1 MLTSVQFT
9 PTSTLE
15 SLPSFAFEVDG
26 ATTQGRAVVERFANN
41 PELPGVLI
49 TLDSVPTAVISRFR
63 FDSFMNRAYSK
74 EIYSKRPLTVLLE
87 TVKAGVLIFP
97 SSTLIKEATL
107 EALKREEELFFD
119 PIVVQ
124 LGDGSRKLVDVREL
138 LRATFQALNG

>member
-15 SLPSFAFEVDG
+15 SLPSFTFEVDG
-26 ATTQGRAVVERFANN
+26 ASTQGRAVVERFTNN
-41 PELPGVLI
+41 PDLPGVLI
-49 TLDSVPTAVISRFR
+49 TLDGVPTAVISRFR
-63 FDSFMNRAYSK
+63 FDAFMNRAYSK

-97 SSTLIKEATL
+97 STTLLKEATA

-119 PIVVQ
+119 PVVIQ
-124 LGDGSRKLVDVREL
+124 LSDGSRKLVDIKDL
-138 LRATFQALNG
+138 LRGTFQALNG